1 MKSPLK
7 QEVKGKEDQ
16 SSKTVTKEQGR
27 VGKYA
32 ATKTTT
38 SVREVKKAAEGAK
51 VGTKQVVPGMANRTK
66 KPRSAWKGSDASLA
80 EHNKKK
86 RAEWD
91 AQDKKAMEAAK
102 KAPEVADKASEQSAS
117 GTTSKVELEKS
128 AGSPGTRSS
137 TFKPWEQRQNLRRD
151 RIVVNKEKLEGRRG
165 VNNAL
170 RFVKNSAGWSTKTR
184 AEKKAIKN
192 EIKYGK
198 AKGQTESL
206 LSDYGED
213 FGSNTEQF
221 RKMKLGQGVAALAK
235 VQKQIKNPEEVADAM
250 MGQGY
255 KNLNPTKSSGFTNL
269 EGVQKEVKAGS
280 PREVTA
286 EEQKSLP
293 DFGKTGVSTESTT
306 SSKSTENSNT
316 PNSDMNA
323 AKASNR
329 FAEMMANKDKVLGA
343 KPSDY
348 KSKFAKPAQS
358 APTAESKFTRGE
370 KMMEEETPLKMKKS
384 SFGMK
389 GFGSKSGYN
398 FNKNK

>member
-86 RAEWD
+86 VAEWD

-102 KAPEVADKASEQSAS
+102 KAPEVTDKASEQSAS

-151 RIVVNKEKLEGRRG
+151 RIVVNKEKREGRRG
-165 VNNAL
+165 VRNAMN
-170 RFVKNSAGWSTKTR
+170 FVKNSADWGKMTSEER
-184 AEKKAIKN
+184 AAVKN
-192 EIKYGK
+192 EIKQGRLK
-198 AKGQTESL
+198 DQKDSALTR
-206 LSDYGED
+206 
-213 FGSNTEQF
+213 FGDEFQSTTEQL
-221 RKMKLGQGVAALAK
+221 RKMKYGQGVSAK
-235 VQKQIKNPEEVADAM
+235 AKAKYQVEHPEEAASAM
-250 MGQGY
+250 MDQGI

-269 EGVQKEVKAGS
+269 EGIKKEVKAGS
-280 PREVTA
+280 NVELT
-286 EEQKSLP
+286 EEQQKNLP
-293 DFGKTGVSTESTT
+293 DFEKAGASAESTS
-306 SSKSTENSNT
+306 SSKSTENSNR
-316 PNSDMNA
+316 PNSD
-323 AKASNR
+323 AKTIEATNK
-329 FAEMMANKDKVLGA
+329 FAEMTANKNKVLEA

-348 KSKFAKPAQS
+348 KSSMAKPAQS
-358 APTAESKFTRGE
+358 TPTAESKFTRGE

-384 SFGMK
+384 NFGMK